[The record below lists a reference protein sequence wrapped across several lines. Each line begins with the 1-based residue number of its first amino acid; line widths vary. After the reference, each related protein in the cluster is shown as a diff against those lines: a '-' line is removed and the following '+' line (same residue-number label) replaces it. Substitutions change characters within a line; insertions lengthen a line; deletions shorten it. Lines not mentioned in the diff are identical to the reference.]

1 MLFHN
6 VNTLIFLI
14 LMTTEILSTK
24 KELKKH
30 VATIHTSGVLSFS
43 ERKLLNVLLLNAFD
57 NLLDKRI
64 HSIPVKLLMPLIGW
78 TDSSNTVDLKK
89 SLSKLTTTEVKFD
102 LLGDSKEEWGTTA
115 FLAHAKIKDG
125 ICTYEYSS
133 FLSTKMA
140 NPEIYGTIN
149 ISMQNQF
156 SGGYALNL
164 YENCKRF
171 RKVGSTGFIEV
182 NKWRDLLGASA
193 AMYDD
198 FRHFSNHVIKKA
210 MNEINKVSDIHIEVE
225 YQRHIRKVTHLR
237 FLITDNSQRSIYEI
251 AMETQENGLNLL
263 RETAAYK
270 RLFEHGIGDKLAL
283 SMINE
288 QGESRV
294 IDLIEYVENK
304 DKKKQIKGST
314 AGYIRT
320 LANVGAI
327 IKPTYEINKTKNEIE
342 ANASINKIDNAEIQK
357 QATFK
362 KFLKDMTLEQ
372 KRDWVT
378 KYFSTEGL
386 GRESFFNAEKCEFSK
401 GEPNIHFMNWMRAQ
415 FAT

>member
-1 MLFHN
+1 MSN
-6 VNTLIFLI
+6 
-14 LMTTEILSTK
+14 EIIPK

-30 VATIHTSGVLSFS
+30 VATIHTSGVLSFT

-64 HSIPVKLLMPLIGW
+64 HSIPVKLLLPLIGW
-78 TDSSNTVDLKK
+78 ADSLNTVDLKK

-125 ICTYEYSS
+125 VCTYEYSS

-149 ISMQNQF
+149 VSMQNQF

-182 NKWRDLLGASA
+182 SKWKDLLGASA
-193 AMYDD
+193 PMYDD

-210 MNEINKVSDIHIEVE
+210 MNEINKVSDIHIEVV
-225 YQRHIRKVTHLR
+225 YQRHMRKVTHLK

-251 AMETQENGLNLL
+251 AMETQESGLDLL
-263 RETAAYK
+263 RETKAYK

-288 QGESRV
+288 QGENK
-294 IDLIEYVENK
+294 INDLIDYVENK

-314 AGYIRT
+314 AGYIRV
-320 LANVGAI
+320 LVESGA
-327 IKPTYEINKTKNEIE
+327 TVTTTAYEAGKRKKEIDENAAINTIEKSEI
-342 ANASINKIDNAEIQK
+342 SK
-357 QATFK
+357 QETFK
-362 KFLKDMTLEQ
+362 KLLKVMTLEQ
-372 KRDWVT
+372 KIEWAQ
-378 KYFSTEGL
+378 KYFSLEGA
-386 GRESFFNAEKCEFSK
+386 GKEANFNVEKGEFSK
-401 GEPNIHFMNWMRAQ
+401 GEPNIHFMTWMRKQ
-415 FAT
+415 NIT